1 MPESRVLILNHVQI
15 ERKIVRIAHEIF
27 ERNYDA
33 HEVIIV
39 GIHERGA
46 EIARMIYDRLKAISP
61 LELKLH
67 TLVIN
72 KDKPLSEK
80 VQFDGETG
88 SLKNKNVILVDDVL
102 NSGRTLIYAAQFIL
116 NEGPKALST
125 ATLVDRVHRKF
136 PIRADYVGMTLST
149 NLKEHVAV
157 IKEKG
162 KYCAYLE

>member
-1 MPESRVLILNHVQI
+1 
-15 ERKIVRIAHEIF
+15 
-27 ERNYDA
+27 
-33 HEVIIV
+33 
-39 GIHERGA
+39 
-46 EIARMIYDRLKAISP
+46 
-61 LELKLH
+61 
-67 TLVIN
+67 
-72 KDKPLSEK
+72 